1 MIIKKTKREF
11 THTQKFFVN
20 YEKDKSTVV
29 IGIDDGDGLVIK
41 FYVESADDLG
51 RILGVL
57 IGYSEKEKVCKGLLE
72 VSHVIEP
79 FQRYR
84 FACGKREVFLTWA
97 EAFVVTKALES
108 MCLSMVH
115 P

>member
-1 MIIKKTKREF
+1 MIIKKIEKKSV
-11 THTQKFFVN
+11 HTQKFFVDYGEN
-20 YEKDKSTVV
+20 GAPV
-29 IGIDDGDGLVIK
+29 IGFDDGLCLSFNVN
-41 FYVESADDLG
+41 SADDLG
-51 RILGVL
+51 KILGVL
-57 IGYSEKEKVCKGLLE
+57 VGYSEKETVCKGLLE

-108 MCLSMVH
+108 MCLNMVL